1 MTVAE
6 KLPDLGHFSG
16 TEGYY
21 RHRVLGQISVLLTD
35 GAKYVAENAGAW
47 WLMDLAAISGRQW
60 LLEGDGFATLTI
72 TATEQGTA
80 TIKVTDGNEN
90 VIEEQHIEF
99 TDFPEGSVTF
109 FLSPHLDEFVFY
121 LRSEY

>member
-6 KLPDLGHFSG
+6 KLPDLDHFTG
-16 TEGYY
+16 TAAYH
-21 RHRVLGQISVLLTD
+21 RHRILGQMTVLLTD

-60 LLEGDGFATLTI
+60 LLEGNGFATLTV
-72 TATEQGTA
+72 TATKEGTGA
-80 TIKVTDGNEN
+80 IKVTDGNEN
-90 VIEEQHIEF
+90 VIEEQQIEF

-109 FLSPHLDEFVFY
+109 FISPHLDEPVFY